1 MWGGWGSGKSDED
14 VQEKGQEGGK
24 EGGKKWPWQ
33 KGEEENDDNE
43 KKKNTEGAHAEGDG
57 KREGGGLR
65 ERYKQWRL
73 DRMRRTRSRSRFF
86 LFPSSF

>member
-33 KGEEENDDNE
+33 KGEKENDDNE
-43 KKKNTEGAHAEGDG
+43 NTEGAHAEGDG
-57 KREGGGLR
+57 KREGGG
-65 ERYKQWRL
+65 
-73 DRMRRTRSRSRFF
+73 
-86 LFPSSF
+86 